1 MECTTRI
8 DDLPENITMRMPNDQ
23 APTYAPINV
32 HPNPY
37 GNSLQPNVIPL
48 PQSKPDS
55 KVRFQEETP
64 QMRLPSRDN
73 HMDQT
78 MYKQE
83 NPQMRLPSRD
93 IPMDQS
99 MYQQDEEV
107 QPNYIPRTKLTSDY
121 VKDYEEVTHENIRRH
136 ENRKDKTSMVDKI
149 FTDLQT
155 PILIALM
162 FFIFQMPLMNTMFY
176 RNFSFLSV
184 YNSDGNINFYGITL
198 KSVLFGSIFYS
209 MQNAVQYLTDI

>member
-1 MECTTRI
+1 MESTTRI
-8 DDLPENITMRMPNDQ
+8 DDLPENITMRMPTDQ
-23 APTYAPINV
+23 APTYAPMNI

-37 GNSLQPNVIPL
+37 GNSLQPNVMPL
-48 PQSKPDS
+48 PQSKPDP
-55 KVRFQEETP
+55 KVRFQE
-64 QMRLPSRDN
+64 
-73 HMDQT
+73 
-78 MYKQE
+78 E

-149 FTDLQT
+149 LSDLQT
-155 PILIALM
+155 PILVALM
-162 FFIFQMPLMNTMFY
+162 FFIFQMPLINTMFY

-184 YNSDGNINFYGITL
+184 YNSDGNINFYGIAL
-198 KSVLFGSIFYS
+198 KSVLFGSIFYTL
-209 MQNAVQYLTDI
+209 QNTVQYLTDI